1 MDIVISVGIAV
12 VPDNLFE
19 VDIEGWRSICR
30 GDITAVVQMASG
42 DIAASMMDLIV
53 ATAMTKAA

>member
-1 MDIVISVGIAV
+1 MDIVIIVGIAV

-19 VDIEGWRSICR
+19 VDIEGRR
-30 GDITAVVQMASG
+30 DITAVVQMASG